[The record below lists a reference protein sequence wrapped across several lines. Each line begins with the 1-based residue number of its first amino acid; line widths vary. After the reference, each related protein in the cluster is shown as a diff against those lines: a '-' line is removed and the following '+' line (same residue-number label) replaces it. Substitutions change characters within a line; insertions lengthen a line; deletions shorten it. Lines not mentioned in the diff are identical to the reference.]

1 MANGPARGR
10 LYFWDPCFWS
20 HFFLHPSAALALWFA
35 AVVAVQY
42 LDYPG
47 LAVVAV
53 VLLAIPGVL
62 RPWFG
67 FVRRARWLLLTLW
80 LILAYNTP
88 GEAYA
93 DMAWAPTYEGLAEAS
108 LHAVRLVVMLECL
121 AWLFARLGRAGLL
134 AGLWRLLQP
143 CRRLG
148 LDSERLVVRLSL
160 VLENLQREQEK
171 GAWRRVLAAAPDF
184 AQGPEVVHLTAAV
197 WQARDSLL
205 VGLSLCCLIG
215 VVMS

>member
-10 LYFWDPCFWS
+10 LCFWS
-20 HFFLHPSAALALWFA
+20 HFLHPSAALALWFA

-47 LAVVAV
+47 LAVAAV
-53 VLLAIPGVL
+53 VLLAVPGVL
-62 RPWFG
+62 RPWLG

-108 LHAVRLVVMLECL
+108 LHAVRLVVMLGCL

-134 AGLWRLLQP
+134 AGLWGLLRP

-184 AQGPEVVHLTAAV
+184 EQGPEVVHLTVVA
-197 WQARDSLL
+197 WRGRDTLL
-205 VGLSLCCLIG
+205 LALSLCCLIA
-215 VVMS
+215 VVIS

>member
-1 MANGPARGR
+1 MGPFVF
-10 LYFWDPCFWS
+10 LELSPWSYFS
-20 HFFLHPSAALALWFA
+20 LHPSAALALWLA
-35 AVVAVQY
+35 AVASVQY
-42 LDYPG
+42 LEYPG

-53 VLLAIPGVL
+53 VLLVMPGVL
-62 RPWFG
+62 RPWLG
-67 FVRRARWLLLTLW
+67 FARRARWLLLTLW

-108 LHAVRLVVMLECL
+108 LHAVRLVVMLGCL

-134 AGLWRLLQP
+134 AGLWGLLQP

-184 AQGPEVVHLTAAV
+184 EQGPEVVHLTVAV
-197 WQARDSLL
+197 WQVRDSLL

-215 VVMS
+215 VVIS

>member
-1 MANGPARGR
+1 MGPFVF
-10 LYFWDPCFWS
+10 LELSPWSYFS
-20 HFFLHPSAALALWFA
+20 LHPSAALALWLA
-35 AVVAVQY
+35 AVASVQY
-42 LDYPG
+42 LEYPG

-53 VLLAIPGVL
+53 VLLVMPGVL
-62 RPWFG
+62 RPWLG

-108 LHAVRLVVMLECL
+108 LHAVRLVVMLGCL

-134 AGLWRLLQP
+134 AGLWGLLQP

-184 AQGPEVVHLTAAV
+184 EQGPEVVHLTVAV
-197 WQARDSLL
+197 WQVRDSLL

-215 VVMS
+215 VVIS

>member
-1 MANGPARGR
+1 MGPFVF
-10 LYFWDPCFWS
+10 LELSPWSYFS
-20 HFFLHPSAALALWFA
+20 LHPSAALALWLA
-35 AVVAVQY
+35 AVASVQY
-42 LDYPG
+42 LEYPG

-53 VLLAIPGVL
+53 VLLVMPGVL
-62 RPWFG
+62 RPWLG
-67 FVRRARWLLLTLW
+67 FALRARWLLLTLW

-108 LHAVRLVVMLECL
+108 LHAVRLVVMLGCL

-134 AGLWRLLQP
+134 AGLWGLLQP

-160 VLENLQREQEK
+160 VLENLQREQDK

-184 AQGPEVVHLTAAV
+184 EQGPEVVHLTVAV
-197 WQARDSLL
+197 WQVRDSLM

-215 VVMS
+215 VVIS